1 MSSEI
6 VFRQKPTTL
15 DEYFRATLRDEK
27 LWVVEVVTAAE
38 NCWKQ
43 NYSITSLVIL
53 LRAYSNEENCTS
65 LVYLREG
72 KGESLPFYFTLDLYL
87 RESRLSDKGTNFPQV
102 EISENQDYLIKALIF
117 LKSKS

>member
-15 DEYFRATLRDEK
+15 DEYFRATLRNEK
-27 LWVVEVVTAAE
+27 LSVVEVVTAAE

-43 NYSITSLVIL
+43 NYSKQALLFYYVHIL
-53 LRAYSNEENCTS
+53 MKRTVQS

-72 KGESLPFYFTLDLYL
+72 KGGSLPFYFTLDLYL
-87 RESRLSDKGTNFPQV
+87 RESRISDKGTNFPQV
-102 EISENQDYLIKALIF
+102 EILENQDDLIKTPIF
-117 LKSKS
+117 HK